1 MREGMLLRTMSAA
14 TPQPSPTNLSDE
26 LNRILERLENEVAH
40 DIQLRLT
47 QHRSGRSPKSI
58 HREAIAAITAAYA
71 EAIRGAVPQW
81 ADEAYYTK
89 HPVVWKPIAP
99 ESNAEHYDAGFNQAI
114 DTFTTN
120 LKNQGLL

>member
-1 MREGMLLRTMSAA
+1 MK
-14 TPQPSPTNLSDE
+14 PSPTNLSDE
-26 LNRILERLENEVAH
+26 LREKIRELLAH
-40 DIQLRLT
+40 ADY
-47 QHRSGRSPKSI
+47 SNNMADVWS
-58 HREAIAAITAAYA
+58 EDAIIDAITAAYA
-71 EAIRGAVPQW
+71 EAIRSAVPQW

-120 LKNQGLL
+120 LKNQGLLPNGKDGDDNPL